1 MPSRRAKSCL
11 PGLTVAGLLLCA
23 LAVSAEGA
31 TITNADQTRKLN
43 DKRAWSPQKV
53 PGGGDVALWTANS
66 TASVAMGGN
75 MNWRGIQITAASG
88 LALNITGGQTLNLGS
103 LGIDM
108 STSGIDLTMS
118 TKIVLSA
125 NQTWNINAGRTAT
138 FTGVVSGNRNLT
150 KTGTG
155 TLVLSGAN
163 TYKGTT
169 TINAGTVSINSASSL
184 GTSNTAVFLNQSAT
198 LRATGT
204 FATSRGITLG
214 GTGGPS
220 SGGTLEVTLAN
231 NVTRTGIISGNGSL
245 TKTGT
250 GILTLNAANTYTGG
264 TYVLGG
270 TLATN
275 NSSSLGPQPTLGSS
289 NYAVHLAGGT
299 TLLAGFNNVS
309 ARQIEL
315 GYNSAGSATINVTQA
330 NTLQTNGL
338 VYGNGGLI
346 KTGLGTEIL
355 TNANTYTGG
364 TAINGGTLQVN
375 NTSGSGTG
383 TGAVA
388 VNSGGTLSGVP
399 TAVGFANPG
408 TISGAVTVNSGGAVT
423 ARSGGTFT
431 FGGLTLN
438 SGSSSNFQIGAPTN
452 TSIINLTGINNLS
465 LAGSSTVNIGN
476 AGGLAAGTYHLFDY
490 SGTFSGSF
498 SNLSVGS
505 TPGGGFDYTLV
516 NNTANTSIDLLITPT
531 DKQWAPDTAGN
542 WSLNSNWTNNLA
554 PNAVGAQANFFSR
567 ISAPRIVTVN
577 ANFTV
582 GSITFNN
589 ANSYTVSGNNTLT
602 LSNNGT
608 AVIATQV
615 GAHTISAP
623 LVLANDLQL
632 NSSAGSSLTLSG
644 VMSETGGS
652 RTVTLVEPGT
662 VTFSGGSDNT
672 YTGLTTVSAG
682 TLNLNKTA
690 GKVAIGTGGL
700 EIDSGGTASLLASNQ
715 IVDTATVLNNGTFAI
730 GSSLETIGALN
741 GTGNVTTAGGGV
753 LTIGTSNNLDS
764 EFDGIISGGGTITK
778 AGTGTLV
785 LGGTNT
791 FGGAGQTINVNA
803 GVLSIAADENLGNTS
818 NTLTFNGGS
827 LSLSD
832 SVTSARNFI
841 MASAATINTN
851 ANDFTMNGVISGNNV
866 LTKDGT
872 GTMYLNGTNTY
883 GGGTTIN
890 SGTVV
895 INNASNLGATG
906 GDLTIGAGTLEV
918 ATGFTTS
925 RNIVVTDTS
934 STVQV
939 DAGQNYNVTGSV
951 SGAGSLNKEG
961 DGTLI
966 LSGGSGITGET
977 LINAGTLTALGGNN
991 ALANT
996 TGITVGTG
1004 GTLLLGGN
1012 NQISSTPPITLA
1024 GGTIAKG
1031 DFSEGAVNTIGLG
1044 ALTLTSNSTIDFGL
1058 GTVGVLTFA
1067 SLTLGVDPDLNIL
1080 TVTNWTGLRGTV
1092 GTASTDR
1099 LIFRADQTANLPYFS
1114 FPDFP
1119 GFTGVIQF
1127 DVGNGY
1133 FEVVP
1138 VPEPSTWAVGVLALA
1153 TIGYAV
1159 RKKTRSR
1166 AARLTK
1172 QPAT

>member
-1 MPSRRAKSCL
+1 MPSRRSKSCL

-31 TITNADQTRKLN
+31 TITNVDQTRKLN
-43 DKRAWSPQKV
+43 DKRAWNPKKV

-66 TASVAMGGN
+66 TASVAMGAN
-75 MNWRGIQITAASG
+75 MNWRGLQITAASG
-88 LALNITGGQTLNLGS
+88 LALNITGGQTLSLGS

-108 STSGIDLTMS
+108 STSGIDLTMA

-150 KTGTG
+150 KEGMG
-155 TLVLSGAN
+155 TLVLNGAN

-184 GTSNTAVFLNQSAT
+184 GTSNTPVFLNQSAT
-198 LRATGT
+198 LRGTGT

-214 GTGGPS
+214 GTGGAS

-231 NVTRTGIISGNGSL
+231 NVTRTGIITGNGSL

-275 NSSSLGPQPTLGSS
+275 NSLSLGPQPTLGSS
-289 NYAVHLAGGT
+289 NYAIHMAGGT
-299 TLLAGFNNVS
+299 TLVAGFSNVS

-315 GYNSAGSATINVTQA
+315 GYNSAGSATINVAQA
-330 NTLQTNGL
+330 NTLQSNGL

-364 TAINGGTLQVN
+364 TTINGGTLQVN

-383 TGAVA
+383 TGAVT
-388 VNSGGTLSGVP
+388 VNSGGMLSGIP
-399 TAVGFANPG
+399 TATGFANPG
-408 TISGAVTVNSGGAVT
+408 TISGAVTVNSGGAIS

-431 FGGLTLN
+431 LGGLN
-438 SGSSSNFQIGAPTN
+438 FSSGIANFQIGALTPTP
-452 TSIINLTGINNLS
+452 IINLSGVGNLS
-465 LAGSSTVNIGN
+465 LTGTSTVNIIN
-476 AGGLAAGTYHLFDY
+476 AGGLAAGTYHLIDY
-490 SGTFSGSF
+490 TTASGAGTFA
-498 SNLSVGS
+498 LGS
-505 TPGGGFDYTLV
+505 TPGGGFDYSLL
-516 NNTANTSIDLLITPT
+516 NNGSNTSWDLTIV
-531 DKQWAPDTAGN
+531 A
-542 WSLNSNWTNNLA
+542 SNWQWNPNASGVWSTNTNWVTNVT
-554 PNAVGAQANFFSR
+554 PNAVGAQANFFSH
-567 ISAPRIVTVN
+567 ITSPQTITVDN
-577 ANFTV
+577 NFTV

-589 ANSYTVSGNNTLT
+589 ANSYTVSGTNTLT
-602 LSNNGT
+602 LSNGGT
-608 AVIATQV
+608 AVIATQA

-644 VMSETGGS
+644 IISESGGS
-652 RTVTLVEPGT
+652 RAVTLVEPGT
-662 VTFSGGSDNT
+662 VTFSGSNNNT

-690 GKVAIGTGGL
+690 GRVAIGTGGL
-700 EIDSGGTASLLASNQ
+700 EIDGGGAVALLASNQ
-715 IVDTATVLNNGTFAI
+715 IVDTASVLNNGTFAI

-741 GTGNVTTAGGGV
+741 GTGNVTTAAGGV
-753 LTIGTSNNLDS
+753 LTIGASNNLDS
-764 EFDGIISGGGTITK
+764 QFDGIISGGGTITK
-778 AGTGTLV
+778 AGTGTLA
-785 LGGTNT
+785 LTGTNT
-791 FGGAGQTINVNA
+791 FGGAGQTVNVNA

-883 GGGTTIN
+883 SGGTAIN
-890 SGTVV
+890 SGTIV
-895 INNASNLGATG
+895 INSAANLGASSG
-906 GDLTIGAGTLEV
+906 NLTIGGGTLEV

-925 RNIVVTDTS
+925 RNVVLTDTS
-934 STVQV
+934 STIQV

-951 SGAGSLNKEG
+951 TGAGSLNKEG
-961 DGTLI
+961 LGTLT

-977 LINAGTLTALGGNN
+977 LINAGTLTALGANN

-996 TGITVGTG
+996 TGITVDSG

-1012 NQISSTPPITLA
+1012 NQISSTPPITLD

-1031 DFSEGAVNTIGLG
+1031 DFSEGASGTVGLG
-1044 ALTLTSNSTIDFGL
+1044 ALTLTSNSTIDFGSGL
-1058 GTVGVLTFA
+1058 VGVLTFA

-1080 TVTNWTGLRGTV
+1080 TVTNWTGVRGTV
-1092 GTASTDR
+1092 GNASTDR
-1099 LIFRADQTANLPYFS
+1099 LIFQADQTANLPYFS

-1119 GFTGVIQF
+1119 GFTGVIQI
-1127 DVGNGY
+1127 GLPGGY

-1138 VPEPSTWAVGVLALA
+1138 VPEPSTWAVGVLTLA

-1172 QPAT
+1172 QPAK